1 MAKVVLNCALERREC
16 GLPTIQFM
24 FDADAVDFSQPVALF
39 PLPTVSLLPH
49 ALQPL
54 HVFEPR
60 YRSMVIDAL
69 GASLTGKF
77 EHAAPIAMATFSGE
91 AWRDSYGG
99 APALRPVVCVG
110 RIVQHQ
116 RLPDGRHDIM
126 LHGVARAKIVAMHEA
141 DDSRPYRM
149 AELEP
154 LEPRAMNRPRML
166 RVRRAMH
173 ALLARPRLE
182 RVIAARHVLDWFAR
196 DDVPTHAAIEVA
208 GYALVRNAE
217 ARYQLLAEPNAFR
230 RAGIVRDAIVDLERL
245 ICMAERQHSA
255 DWPKGESWN

>member
-1 MAKVVLNCALERREC
+1 M
-16 GLPTIQFM
+16 LPAYHAVM
-24 FDADAVDFSQPVALF
+24 FDADAVDFSHPVALF

-60 YRSMVIDAL
+60 YRRMVLDAL
-69 GASLTGKF
+69 GHSISGDF
-77 EHAAPIAMATFSGE
+77 EHTAPIAMATFDGE
-91 AWRDSYGG
+91 AWRDSYTD

-110 RIVQHQ
+110 RIVQHR
-116 RLPDGRHDIM
+116 RLADGRHDII
-126 LHGVARAKIVAMHEA
+126 LHGVARASIVAMHEA
-141 DDSRPYRM
+141 DDARPYRM
-149 AELEP
+149 AKLAPIEP
-154 LEPRAMNRPRML
+154 PALTRPAML

-182 RVIAARHVLDWFAR
+182 RVTAARHVLDWFAR

-217 ARYQLLAEPNAFR
+217 DRYRLLAEPNAFR
-230 RAGIVRDAIVDLERL
+230 RAEIVRDAIVDLERL
-245 ICMAERQHSA
+245 IAQAERQHSG

>member
-1 MAKVVLNCALERREC
+1 MNFALERPER
-16 GLPTIQFM
+16 GLPTIAFM

-60 YRSMVIDAL
+60 YRRMVLDAL
-69 GASLTGKF
+69 GHSLTGEF
-77 EHAAPIAMATFSGE
+77 EHTAPIAMATFHGE
-91 AWRDSYGG
+91 AWRDSYAD
-99 APALRPVVCVG
+99 APELRPVVCVG
-110 RIVQHQ
+110 RIVQHR

-126 LHGVARAKIVAMHEA
+126 LHGVARARIVAMHEA
-141 DDSRPYRM
+141 DDERPYRM
-149 AELEP
+149 AELKP
-154 LEPRAMNRPRML
+154 LEPVDGVRPAML
-166 RVRRAMH
+166 RVRRTMH

-217 ARYQLLAEPNAFR
+217 DRYRLLAEPNAFR

-245 ICMAERQHSA
+245 IALAERQHSA
-255 DWPKGESWN
+255 EWPKGQSWN

>member
-1 MAKVVLNCALERREC
+1 MPRWIGLVCSTHGARWLAGAGIFGARAARVVLNFALERRER
-16 GLPTIQFM
+16 GLPSIQFM

-126 LHGVARAKIVAMHEA
+126 LHGVARAKIVAMH
-141 DDSRPYRM
+141 
-149 AELEP
+149 
-154 LEPRAMNRPRML
+154 
-166 RVRRAMH
+166 
-173 ALLARPRLE
+173 
-182 RVIAARHVLDWFAR
+182 
-196 DDVPTHAAIEVA
+196 
-208 GYALVRNAE
+208 
-217 ARYQLLAEPNAFR
+217 
-230 RAGIVRDAIVDLERL
+230 
-245 ICMAERQHSA
+245 
-255 DWPKGESWN
+255 